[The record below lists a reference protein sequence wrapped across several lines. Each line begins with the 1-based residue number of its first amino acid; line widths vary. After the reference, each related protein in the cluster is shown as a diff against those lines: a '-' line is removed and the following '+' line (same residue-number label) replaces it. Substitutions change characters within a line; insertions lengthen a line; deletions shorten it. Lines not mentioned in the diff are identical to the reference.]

1 MAQEIVKCGCKV
13 TTNIADQIEWGTGKL
28 DFNGFWE
35 IPCPHGNKPIDV
47 EEYKRRE
54 ERNG

>member
-1 MAQEIVKCGCKV
+1 MASEVVKCGCKV
-13 TTNIADQIEWGTGKL
+13 TTNIADQLEWGTGKL

-35 IPCPHGNKPIDV
+35 IPCSHGNEPIDV

-54 ERNG
+54 GK